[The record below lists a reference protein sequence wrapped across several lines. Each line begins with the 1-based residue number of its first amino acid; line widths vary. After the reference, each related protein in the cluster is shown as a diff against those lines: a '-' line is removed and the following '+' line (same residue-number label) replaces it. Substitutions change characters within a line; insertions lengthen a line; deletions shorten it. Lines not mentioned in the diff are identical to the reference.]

1 MIVNNKFIL
10 KVCNEINEERI
21 AIIAIG
27 NCPVFLH
34 LNGIAN
40 SLQIP
45 FISIKWE
52 SMDEE
57 ISTLTNNNFY
67 DETNSNP
74 IKLNIHPSPSKLTDA
89 ITDLI
94 DYYKWEQ
101 ITILYQESTGLNRIE
116 NLLKLSPK
124 INNAENSKFR
134 IILKQLSL
142 NTNDWQYILKETKKS
157 GSSHIIVDVETKNLN
172 LFLKIAEE
180 LGLMTSY
187 FHFMFTTLDLSILDY
202 SPSANV
208 TACKIYF
215 LSIFFYNFSLY
226 IFIYLKQVQLIEP
239 NDLNVVSILAEFNLY
254 KMREHKETI
263 KHLPSEAAFI
273 YDAFLLIANTIDKNN
288 LSKMIH
294 LSLSKSVSC
303 QTENQ
308 WFYGIQFMKYLI
320 ANKING
326 LSGHI
331 EFDIKS
337 GYRTNLKVSIVD
349 RTDDSVE
356 LVSFIILVLMSFF

>member
-172 LFLKIAEE
+172 LFLKISEE

-215 LSIFFYNFSLY
+215 LSIFFTIFLY
-226 IFIYLKQVQLIEP
+226 IF
-239 NDLNVVSILAEFNLY
+239 LY
-254 KMREHKETI
+254 I
-263 KHLPSEAAFI
+263 
-273 YDAFLLIANTIDKNN
+273 
-288 LSKMIH
+288 
-294 LSLSKSVSC
+294 
-303 QTENQ
+303 
-308 WFYGIQFMKYLI
+308 
-320 ANKING
+320 
-326 LSGHI
+326 
-331 EFDIKS
+331 
-337 GYRTNLKVSIVD
+337 
-349 RTDDSVE
+349 
-356 LVSFIILVLMSFF
+356 

>member
-1 MIVNNKFIL
+1 MSIYNKFIL

-57 ISTLTNNNFY
+57 ISTLTNNNMY
-67 DETNSNP
+67 DETNLHP

-124 INNAENSKFR
+124 INNAENNKFR

-142 NTNDWQYILKETKKS
+142 NTNDWQYVLKETKKS

-187 FHFMFTTLDLSILDY
+187 FHFMFTTLDLSLLDY

-208 TACKIYF
+208 TACKIYNLYSISLNN
-215 LSIFFYNFSLY
+215 LSMYFQ
-226 IFIYLKQVQLIEP
+226 KVQLIEP
-239 NDLNVVSILAEFNLY
+239 NDLNVISILAEFNLY

-263 KHLPSEAAFI
+263 THLPSEAAFI

-308 WFYGIQFMKYLI
+308 WFYGLQFMKYLKT
-320 ANKING
+320 NKING

-337 GYRTNLKVSIVD
+337 GYRTNLKFSIVD

-356 LVSFIILVLMSFF
+356 LVSL